1 MYPLRYCQLNLLN
14 IFYVENS
21 TIVCHLAFYFVSA
34 FFCKNSK
41 NCLVQHFSKSYHFM
55 GIKFSREKRKVALR
69 LGRYLSLTQVTLMW
83 SGVGIEADANPRNTR
98 LNSSGLLISF
108 AWIFIFKTWTA
119 SGVPTKESASI
130 QNFL

>member
-1 MYPLRYCQLNLLN
+1 
-14 IFYVENS
+14 
-21 TIVCHLAFYFVSA
+21 
-34 FFCKNSK
+34 
-41 NCLVQHFSKSYHFM
+41 M